1 MDNSTKVIEFLV
13 SDEEQG
19 IRVDK
24 AFVIHNK
31 KLSRSYFKK
40 LILNGNLFIN
50 NKKNIDP
57 SYKLIKGSFVR
68 IVLPELED
76 DIPIPED
83 IPLDILYED
92 ECLLII
98 NKKEGM
104 VVHPAPGNYKGTLVN
119 ALLYHCKG
127 SLSGIGGVKRP
138 GIVHR
143 LDKDTSGLMIVAKN
157 DEAHRY
163 LSREISL
170 KNIERKYKA
179 IVWGQPKHKIGV
191 IEANIGR
198 NQNDRKKMSV
208 VINGGRTAITE
219 YKILDSYNFSSLIEC
234 SLQTGRTHQIRVHL
248 ASIGLPI
255 IGDQLYSKSHTISN
269 KMPDKI
275 KNFSRQALHSYSL
288 KLLHPFSKKELVFNS
303 DLPDDMQSLKDSI
316 EEFI

>member
-13 SDEEQG
+13 SDKEQG

-24 AFVIHNK
+24 AFVLHNQ

-40 LILNGNLFIN
+40 LILNGNLYIN
-50 NKKNIDP
+50 NQVNLDP
-57 SYKLIKGSFVR
+57 SYKLILGSFVK
-68 IVLPELED
+68 IILPELKD

-92 ECLLII
+92 DWLLII

-104 VVHPAPGNYKGTLVN
+104 VVHPAPGNYSGTLVN

-163 LSREISL
+163 LSREIST
-170 KNIERKYKA
+170 KNIERKYQA
-179 IVWGQPKHKIGV
+179 IVLGQPKHKLGF

-198 NQNDRKKMSV
+198 HPHDRKKMAIV
-208 VINGGRTAITE
+208 KNGGRTAKTE
-219 YKILDSYNFSSLIEC
+219 YKVLSSYNSFSIVEC
-234 SLQTGRTHQIRVHL
+234 SLHTGRTHQIRVHL
-248 ASIGLPI
+248 ASIGVPI
-255 IGDQLYSKSHTISN
+255 IGDQLYSKGHTISKN
-269 KMPDKI
+269 MPDTVKQ
-275 KNFSRQALHSYSL
+275 FSRQALHSCSL
-288 KLLHPFSKKELVFNS
+288 KLLHPYSKKELVFIAE
-303 DLPDDMQSLKDSI
+303 LPDDMKSLKNSI
-316 EEFI
+316 ENFV

>member
-24 AFVIHNK
+24 AFVINNQN
-31 KLSRSYFKK
+31 LSRSYFKK

-57 SYKLIKGSFVR
+57 SYKLIKGSFVK
-68 IVLPELED
+68 IILPELQD
-76 DIPIPED
+76 DVPIPED

-92 ECLLII
+92 EYLLIL
-98 NKKEGM
+98 NKKDGM

-143 LDKDTSGLMIVAKN
+143 LDKDTSGLMIVAKS

-179 IVWGQPKHKIGV
+179 IVWGQPKHKVGIL
-191 IEANIGR
+191 ETNIGR
-198 NQNDRKKMSV
+198 NQHDRKKMSIV
-208 VINGGRTAITE
+208 KSGGRKAITE
-219 YKILDSYNFSSLIEC
+219 YKILDSYNFSSLLEC

-248 ASIGLPI
+248 ASIGCPI
-255 IGDQLYSKSHTISN
+255 IGDQLYSKGYTVSK
-269 KMPDKI
+269 KMPDLVKS
-275 KNFSRQALHSYSL
+275 FSRQALHSYSL
-288 KLLHPFSKKELVFNS
+288 KFLHPFSKKELAFMV
-303 DLPDDMQSLKDSI
+303 DLPDDMQTLKNSI
-316 EEFI
+316 ENFI

>member
-40 LILNGNLFIN
+40 LILNGNLLIN

-57 SYKLIKGSFVR
+57 SYKLIKGSIVR
-68 IVLPELED
+68 IILPELED
-76 DIPIPED
+76 DVPIPED
-83 IPLDILYED
+83 IPLEILYED
-92 ECLLII
+92 EYLLII

-143 LDKDTSGLMIVAKN
+143 LDKDTSGLMMVAKN

-191 IEANIGR
+191 IETNIGR
-198 NQNDRKKMSV
+198 NPYDRKKMSV
-208 VINGGRTAITE
+208 VTNGGRTAITE
-219 YKILDSYNFSSLIEC
+219 YKILDAYNFSSLIEC

-255 IGDQLYSKSHTISN
+255 IGDQLYSKGHTISN

-288 KLLHPFSKKELVFNS
+288 KLLHPFSKKELVFMS
-303 DLPDDMQSLKDSI
+303 DLPDDIQSLKDSI
-316 EEFI
+316 EEFV